1 MCVFCYYSPTIPAPF
16 CISSLAIHGV
26 TIHPARLD
34 IFLFTSLAQAL
45 AVAFCRLSWG
55 LTFLPSSPPVAS
67 TILNVNLM
75 MLPLVYKPLTAAR
88 ARRMRSLSFPWH
100 CSSWHCLPPGL
111 LLHFPLCALLTWPAL
126 FHATSQGNWGR
137 SVHTIAPQLAFS
149 ALLCKHALIL
159 IQRLIP
165 IVICVIICA
174 NVYLLSASCSGEQ
187 RLMLSY
193 SLTYPW
199 SLAQGLAHANVSAS
213 TCGVRSVKGSS
224 A

>member
-1 MCVFCYYSPTIPAPF
+1 MANSPTSKCPLKHTFPGVISSQMTHRNLKFKKCQLYFLVLSVCMCVFCYYSPTIPAPF
-16 CISSLAIHGV
+16 CIFSLAIHGV

-111 LLHFPLCALLTWPAL
+111 LLHFPLCALLTWPD
-126 FHATSQGNWGR
+126 
-137 SVHTIAPQLAFS
+137 
-149 ALLCKHALIL
+149 
-159 IQRLIP
+159 
-165 IVICVIICA
+165 
-174 NVYLLSASCSGEQ
+174 
-187 RLMLSY
+187 
-193 SLTYPW
+193 
-199 SLAQGLAHANVSAS
+199 
-213 TCGVRSVKGSS
+213 
-224 A
+224 